1 MPIPTRF
8 RPIDGA
14 TWRATTST
22 VQVPDWPTTPVSHD
36 AQWRAWIAAA
46 WAAAGV
52 ADAVAFASPD
62 LARRV
67 GDIVAGRT
75 TEPAKA
81 HRVALALARYLLRMR
96 GRATP
101 FGLFAGAAPL
111 PAGSAAVGGPDQVR
125 VRVAG
130 GWLAKVIAGI
140 ESAPGVLDLLRV
152 AANDVAVVRGDRLY
166 VGWQPHSRDPRRSP
180 RDVSLRYTRPV
191 ALAVQTAAQPI
202 LVADLV
208 AVVHE
213 AFPATEL
220 SVVRGMIAELVDTG
234 TLITCLRAPLTT
246 VDALGHVLHVLR
258 TAGVGDLTP
267 MRQVVVEL
275 AGIHEA
281 VERSGTAGAGADT
294 RQREEI
300 TRRMR
305 GLAPAVSQ
313 RLVADVR
320 LGDVPGLPAS
330 VLDAAAYAVDALAR
344 LSPAP
349 TGSPGWRDY
358 HARFLERYGAG
369 GLVPVNDLVDP
380 AAGLGFP
387 DQFTDPVGRLPW
399 CEGRDQ
405 RLLAIA
411 QQAALDRVTE
421 IVLTD
426 TDVTDLAGGD
436 AAGQRLPAHVDVT
449 IDVRA
454 PSREALDRGVFT
466 IAVVGVGRSALATGG
481 RFRDLF
487 DQREPDGGL
496 ATTVDGALLAQVS
509 FPPYTPAM
517 ETVARTP
524 QLLPTVITVGEHRTR
539 GDGQLRLRDLAVTA
553 DLDRMYLVALPR
565 RQIVEP
571 VVTCAAAPHTMPAV
585 VRLLLELSRATST
598 TVRQFSWGAAVSLP
612 FLPRLRYGAAIL
624 SPARWQ
630 LPAGQLPDRSASLQ
644 QWRSA
649 LAALR
654 ERLGLPGHVYVGGG
668 DQRLRI
674 ALNDPMD
681 AAVLRDQIDR
691 ASGPVSV
698 TEAPSPDDAGWC
710 GRAHEVTVPVEVT
723 ATPAAPAA
731 VVRRALTGPVT
742 GRGHGE
748 LPGGGSLFAKLYGID
763 HTAETV
769 IAEHLPQ
776 LWRDGDEAPDW
787 WFVRYRN
794 PRPHLRLRLRL
805 RTTDYGR
812 EAARIGRWA
821 AGLRRRG
828 LAGDLTLDTY
838 RPETARY
845 GCGDA
850 MRAAEELFS
859 ADSTAAVRQ
868 LATAA
873 GSLVDAEALT
883 AASMVD
889 LLTALLG
896 GADAAVRWLLARP
909 DLLPRAPQR
918 DRSLPRR
925 AAVLANLAGDRPD
938 LTGVS
943 DAELAAQ
950 SWGRRRAA
958 ARCYAAS
965 LTDTSTGPAPDVV
978 AVSLLHMHHN
988 RVHGPDP
995 ASEARIY
1002 HLARSTALAHIA
1014 RRPVASVTTS

>member
-1 MPIPTRF
+1 VPIPTRF
-8 RPIDGA
+8 RPIAGA
-14 TWRATTST
+14 TWRATIST
-22 VQVPDWPTTPVSHD
+22 VQVPDWPTTTVSHD
-36 AQWRAWIAAA
+36 APWRTWITAA

-62 LARRV
+62 LARQV

-75 TEPAKA
+75 IEPAKA
-81 HRVALALARYLLRMR
+81 HRIALALARYLLRMR

-111 PAGSAAVGGPDQVR
+111 PAGNASVGGPDQVR

-140 ESAPGVLDLLRV
+140 ESAPGVLDLMRV

-180 RDVSLRYTRPV
+180 REVSLRYTRPV

-213 AFPATEL
+213 AFPATDP

-234 TLITCLRAPLTT
+234 ALITGLRAPLTT
-246 VDALGHVLHVLR
+246 VDALGHLLHMLR
-258 TAGVGDLTP
+258 TADVGDLTP
-267 MRQVVVEL
+267 MKQVFVEL

-305 GLAPAVSQ
+305 GLAPAVSHC
-313 RLVADVR
+313 LVTDVR
-320 LGDVPGLPAS
+320 LGDAPGLPAP

-349 TGSPGWRDY
+349 AGSPGWRDY

-387 DQFTDPVGRLPW
+387 DQFTDPGSRLSW

-421 IVLTD
+421 IMLTD

-436 AAGQRLPAHVDVT
+436 AAGQLLPAHMDVT

-487 DQREPDGGL
+487 DQRQPDGEL

-517 ETVARTP
+517 ETVARTS
-524 QLLPTVITVGEHRTR
+524 QFLPTVITVGEHRTR

-571 VVTCAAAPHTMPAV
+571 VITCAAAPHTMPAV
-585 VRLLLELSRATST
+585 VRLLLELSRATGT
-598 TVRQFSWGAAVSLP
+598 TVRQFSWGAAGSLP

-630 LPAGQLPDRSASLQ
+630 LSTGQLPDRSASLQ

-654 ERLGLPGHVYVGGG
+654 ERLALPGHVYVGGG

-674 ALNDPMD
+674 ALNSAMD
-681 AAVLRDQIDR
+681 AAVLRDQIER
-691 ASGPVSV
+691 ACGPVSV
-698 TEAPSPDDAGWC
+698 AEAPGPDDVGWC
-710 GRAHEVTVPVEVT
+710 GRAHEVTVPVAVI
-723 ATPAAPAA
+723 ATPVAPAA

-763 HTAETV
+763 HTAEKI

-776 LWRDGDEAPDW
+776 LWCDGDQAPDW
-787 WFVRYRN
+787 WFVRYRD
-794 PRPHLRLRLRL
+794 PRPHLRLRLR
-805 RTTDYGR
+805 TCDYGR

-868 LATAA
+868 MAAAA

-925 AAVLANLAGDRPD
+925 AATLANLAGDRPD

-943 DAELAAQ
+943 DAELVARA
-950 SWGRRRAA
+950 WDRRRVAA
-958 ARCYAAS
+958 SCYAAS
-965 LTDTSTGPAPDVV
+965 LTDTLTGPAPDVV

-988 RVHGPDP
+988 RVHGTDL

-1002 HLARSTALAHIA
+1002 HLARSTALAHIE